1 MAYHVIV
8 GYQNL
13 VMTFGIVYAVINP
26 LILPCTL
33 VYAFVGYFIWKHSV
47 STHCLAQQVQSL
59 DKKQSMF
66 CHVALADV

>member
-26 LILPCTL
+26 LILPCSL
-33 VYAFVGYFIWKHSV
+33 AYAFVGYFIWKHSV
-47 STHCLAQQVQSL
+47 RAQS
-59 DKKQSMF
+59 
-66 CHVALADV
+66 